1 MGRMAA
7 SVRNAP
13 NTGLDERPRC
23 GWSTTE
29 PLYVRYHDTE
39 WGVQLH
45 DDRKLYEFL
54 VLEGFQAGL
63 SWFTVLRKRENF
75 REAFDGFD
83 PDAVSRYGKRDVA
96 RLMKNSGIIRNR
108 SKILAAIQNA
118 SSFLMVVDEFGSF
131 DSYIW
136 SFVDGKQKVNSWR
149 RLSDLPASTA
159 ESALMSADLSRRGFR
174 FAGPTICYAHM
185 QATGMVNDHL
195 VTCFRHSE
203 CL

>member
-7 SVRNAP
+7 SGHNEP
-13 NTGLDERPRC
+13 NTGIDERPRC
-23 GWSTTE
+23 GWSTIE

-75 REAFDGFD
+75 REAFDCFD
-83 PDAVSRYGKRDVA
+83 PDAVSRYGKRDVT

-118 SSFLMVVDEFGSF
+118 SSFLSVVDEFGSF

-136 SFVDGKQKVNSWR
+136 SFVDGKQKVNSWS

-159 ESALMSADLSRRGFR
+159 ESALMSADLIRRGFR
-174 FAGPTICYAHM
+174 FVGPTICYAHM

-195 VTCFRHSE
+195 ITCFRHSE